1 MKFALNTQ
9 IFSIYDNNNEL
20 IGESTIVL
28 KNPDSY
34 KDSYAQ
40 LISLVKPIK
49 QSSELDKL
57 LTKKFDSNYE
67 LEVALNNIFN
77 KELIK
82 SYVDLVRNDI
92 YSYIT
97 NEIDEDA
104 NVIVTAKTDSALKV
118 EIRLSCF
125 SSDIMDE
132 ILNNV
137 IHNEYYFVD
146 EYDVRLINTNFITT
160 YFEMIEA
167 GVVQIIIDNLLINK
181 EESCND
187 EEELDENWGNRL
199 DIDGND

>member
-1 MKFALNTQ
+1 
-9 IFSIYDNNNEL
+9 
-20 IGESTIVL
+20 
-28 KNPDSY
+28 
-34 KDSYAQ
+34 
-40 LISLVKPIK
+40 
-49 QSSELDKL
+49 
-57 LTKKFDSNYE
+57 
-67 LEVALNNIFN
+67 
-77 KELIK
+77 
-82 SYVDLVRNDI
+82 
-92 YSYIT
+92 
-97 NEIDEDA
+97 
-104 NVIVTAKTDSALKV
+104 
-118 EIRLSCF
+118 
-125 SSDIMDE
+125 MDE